1 MNIRKLL
8 ILPIILYQYLISP
21 LFPGSCRFK
30 PTCSEYAKLA
40 ILKYGVLKGFFL
52 GLKRLSKCHPW
63 GDSGNDPIK

>member
-21 LFPGSCRFK
+21 FFPGSCRFK

-63 GDSGNDPIK
+63 GDSGYDPIK

>member
-40 ILKYGVLKGFFL
+40 ILKYGVLKAFFL

-63 GDSGNDPIK
+63 GDSGYDPIK

>member
-63 GDSGNDPIK
+63 GDSGYDPIN

>member
-40 ILKYGVLKGFFL
+40 ILKYGVFKGIFL
-52 GLKRLSKCHPW
+52 GIKRLSKCHPW
-63 GDSGNDPIK
+63 GDSGYDPIK

>member
-52 GLKRLSKCHPW
+52 GLKRLSKWHPW
-63 GDSGNDPIK
+63 GDSGYDPIK

>member
-40 ILKYGVLKGFFL
+40 ILKYGVFKGFFL

-63 GDSGNDPIK
+63 GDSGYDPIK

>member
-40 ILKYGVLKGFFL
+40 ILKYGFLKGIFL

-63 GDSGNDPIK
+63 GDSGYDPIK

>member
-30 PTCSEYAKLA
+30 PTCSEYTELA
-40 ILKYGVLKGFFL
+40 ILKYGFFKGILL
-52 GLKRLSKCHPW
+52 GIKRLSKCHPW
-63 GDSGNDPIK
+63 GDSGYDPIK

>member
-30 PTCSEYAKLA
+30 PTCAEYTKLA
-40 ILKYGVLKGFFL
+40 ILKYGVFKGIFL
-52 GLKRLSKCHPW
+52 GIKRLSKCHPW
-63 GDSGNDPIK
+63 GDSGYDPIK

>member
-30 PTCSEYAKLA
+30 PTCSEYAKLG
-40 ILKYGVLKGFFL
+40 ILKYGFFKGVFL
-52 GLKRLSKCHPW
+52 GIKRLSKCHPW
-63 GDSGNDPIK
+63 GDSGYDPIK

>member
-21 LFPGSCRFK
+21 FFPGSCRFK

-40 ILKYGVLKGFFL
+40 ILKYGVFKGIVL

-63 GDSGNDPIK
+63 GDSGYDPIK

>member
-40 ILKYGVLKGFFL
+40 ILKYGVFKGIVL
-52 GLKRLSKCHPW
+52 GLKRLLKCHPW
-63 GDSGNDPIK
+63 GDSGYDPIK

>member
-30 PTCSEYAKLA
+30 PTCSEYTKLA
-40 ILKYGVLKGFFL
+40 ILKYGVFKGIFL
-52 GLKRLSKCHPW
+52 GIKRLSKCHPW
-63 GDSGNDPIK
+63 GDSGYDPIK

>member
-63 GDSGNDPIK
+63 GDSGYDPIK

>member
-8 ILPIILYQYLISP
+8 ILPIILFQYLISP

-40 ILKYGVLKGFFL
+40 ILKYGFFKGIIL

-63 GDSGNDPIK
+63 GDSGYDPIK

>member
-40 ILKYGVLKGFFL
+40 ILKYGFFKGIIL

-63 GDSGNDPIK
+63 GGTGYDPIK